1 MHMNTATIE
10 EAREVREL
18 AKMKFAA
25 IPGVHVMGVGLT
37 RRDGGYAVKVNLDHA
52 APPGVV
58 HPDMT
63 VRGVPV
69 VVEVV
74 GSIFSE

>member
-1 MHMNTATIE
+1 MNTATIE

-18 AKMKFAA
+18 AKSAFAA

-52 APPGVV
+52 VPPGTIR
-58 HPDMT
+58 PDMT

-74 GSIFSE
+74 GAVFSE